1 MTQIFQLDL
10 NKFGHQIFSRFN
22 LKYGAINKVPE
33 QLYNDSEVD
42 FAIIAKSK
50 YGQFCSF
57 LAVFRF
63 SIHISTNIK
72 GSGGLHQD
80 FIENIENIGPGF
92 LMIFWG
98 QKFSKSNKIGQKA

>member
-1 MTQIFQLDL
+1 MGNFVHFWQFFDLVFTFQLIL
-10 NKFGHQIFSRFN
+10 R
-22 LKYGAINKVPE
+22 
-33 QLYNDSEVD
+33 
-42 FAIIAKSK
+42 
-50 YGQFCSF
+50 
-57 LAVFRF
+57 
-63 SIHISTNIK
+63 